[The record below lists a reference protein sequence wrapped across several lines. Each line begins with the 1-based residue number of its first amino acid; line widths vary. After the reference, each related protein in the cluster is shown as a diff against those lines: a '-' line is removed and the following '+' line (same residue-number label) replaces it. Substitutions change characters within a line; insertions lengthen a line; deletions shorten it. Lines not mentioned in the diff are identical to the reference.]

1 MNQALWAGWSQT
13 PGIQT
18 IRDKCLVFKPPS
30 LQSWCFCYSSP
41 SRLRQMHVTT
51 MAFYI
56 SIIQVTQSITA
67 RWFLF
72 DIVLLIR
79 VVRPCSSSINIY
91 WAFTIL
97 WVFLRRKQ
105 MFTVNYYLH
114 FTWETDKV
122 PTRWFVQHGEPRIF
136 LVIRIF
142 LNLQPVLFQGSS
154 TIFLR
159 LNITFFLL
167 GYFWSIRRRCYHH
180 IGIVWPFQR

>member
-1 MNQALWAGWSQT
+1 MNQALWAVWSQT

-30 LQSWCFCYSSP
+30 LRSWYFCYSSP
-41 SRLRQMHVTT
+41 SRLRQMDITT

-91 WAFTIL
+91 WAFTML

-105 MFTVNYYLH
+105 MFTVNHYLH
-114 FTWETDKV
+114 FTRENIRFQLGDLSNMENQAGV
-122 PTRWFVQHGEPRIF
+122 R
-136 LVIRIF
+136 RIF